1 LVLRRYAAQV
11 QLSGLVDPA
20 SIIALLGLGATGVA
34 ALWKIANGLGKF
46 EAKTTTILGAMQVML
61 EDHEDRIRT
70 IERNF

>member
-1 LVLRRYAAQV
+1 
-11 QLSGLVDPA
+11 VDPVT
-20 SIIALLGLGATGVA
+20 IIALVGLGGSGVA
-34 ALWKIANGLGKF
+34 ALWRIANGLGKF

>member
-1 LVLRRYAAQV
+1 V
-11 QLSGLVDPA
+11 QLSGLVDPVT
-20 SIIALLGLGATGVA
+20 IIALVGLGGSGVA

-61 EDHEDRIRT
+61 EDHEERIRT